1 MQQPRIDSAF
11 ARSRGSSTLFATR
24 PMEDHAEEAEA
35 EPTPVHEDTPPAM
48 DRRYRSHLQPPRPN
62 MDWPDWAVRTQRVQE
77 RLASTLEQLIWGGIG
92 ALAGTAIAAV
102 PAVAGMVG
110 SGYPYVL
117 WQPLGAA
124 VGAVAAIGG
133 LAIVR
138 SGRKVE
144 RERLAPPSPWTTRSD
159 RGY

>member
-11 ARSRGSSTLFATR
+11 SPSRGSSALYGRRPVEEA
-24 PMEDHAEEAEA
+24 PMEEAPAEEPA
-35 EPTPVHEDTPPAM
+35 PVME
-48 DRRYRSHLQPPRPN
+48 RRIRSQLQPPRPN

-92 ALAGTAIAAV
+92 ALAGTAAGGF
-102 PAVAGMVG
+102 PAVLESTR
-110 SGYPYVL
+110 SGYPFVL
-117 WQPLGAA
+117 FQPLGAA
-124 VGAVAAIGG
+124 VGAIAAIVV

-144 RERLAPPSPWTTRSD
+144 RERLAPPAAWTSNPD
-159 RGY
+159 RMG